1 MDLFFFQPVDE
12 DGKADLEA
20 QDFQCIQPSKKN
32 VMENKL
38 NSTESY
44 L

>member
-38 NSTESY
+38 I
-44 L
+44 